1 LTFPERYVIVENVPK
16 GTPPENK
23 KTLALGNMPCISN
36 PKGRAYEIHEET
48 SSCIGDGVSN

>member
-23 KTLALGNMPCISN
+23 KTLALG
-36 PKGRAYEIHEET
+36 K
-48 SSCIGDGVSN
+48 